1 MNNGIGEISLCY
13 TVTFERKS
21 KHSAKRL
28 WAAITDAREVGQ
40 WMNLPRPR
48 RPASGRRVEH
58 RFPRNER
65 RRAPRHHR
73 ACGPG
78 THTDVRLGLSV
89 VEWTLEDQPHGCNY
103 RFVHAGLAD
112 RGVDADEEGLP
123 AGWHDFLD
131 QFDHHLDGAHLTAKD
146 RTANWKRLKPM
157 YRERLDRVLV
167 PRRVKS
173 LSGPRLESAEGAQLG
188 AVMPYAQGRTFFD
201 ADSHIMELPDFL
213 TQYAD
218 PAFRDRIPQIPC
230 RAGELAKK
238 LDELLAR
245 KAHAPERSRRWSRSA
260 AI

>member
-40 WMNLPRPR
+40 WMNYPARVDLRVGGEWNIDFSATNDGVLP
-48 RPASGRRVEH
+48 GIIVRVD
-58 RFPRNER
+58 PER
-65 RRAPRHHR
+65 VL
-73 ACGPG
+73 
-78 THTDVRLGLSV
+78 TYVWGLSV

-146 RTANWKRLKPM
+146 RTANWERLKPM

-167 PRRVKS
+167 PRRVN
-173 LSGPRLESAEGAQLG
+173 
-188 AVMPYAQGRTFFD
+188 
-201 ADSHIMELPDFL
+201 H
-213 TQYAD
+213 
-218 PAFRDRIPQIPC
+218 
-230 RAGELAKK
+230 
-238 LDELLAR
+238 
-245 KAHAPERSRRWSRSA
+245 
-260 AI
+260 